1 MTDALEKFNREQ
13 VRKDLPDIKPGHI
26 VKVYQKIKETE
37 KVAGRSKGKS
47 KNVTKERIQIFE
59 GLVIAMKGRNNID
72 ASITVRKIS
81 NGVGVE
87 RVFPLSAPTIE
98 KIELVKKIKTRR
110 AKLYYMRDR
119 IGKATRPKGE
129 LVKPEENAVNIK
141 KEEVEKEK
149 AEVKIEETTK
159 PSRQKKRKRNKL
171 DIGILGNVI
180 VGRERKFS
188 FPTIMTVKFGTFKN
202 QPGWRNWYTRQ
213 VEGLCPLGRAGSSPA
228 LGTRLDD

>member
-1 MTDALEKFNREQ
+1 MTGILEKFNRQ
-13 VRKDLPDIKPGHI
+13 SARKDLPNIQPGHV
-26 VKVYQKIKETE
+26 VKVHQKIKETE

-59 GLVIAMKGRNNID
+59 GLVIAMNGRQGIN

-98 KIELVKKIKTRR
+98 KIELIKKTKVRR

-129 LVKPEENAVNIK
+129 LIKPEKNKLKIPEEKKEIEK
-141 KEEVEKEK
+141 KEEETNKENK
-149 AEVKIEETTK
+149 GGKDKLET
-159 PSRQKKRKRNKL
+159 
-171 DIGILGNVI
+171 GN
-180 VGRERKFS
+180 
-188 FPTIMTVKFGTFKN
+188 
-202 QPGWRNWYTRQ
+202 
-213 VEGLCPLGRAGSSPA
+213 
-228 LGTRLDD
+228 

>member
-1 MTDALEKFNREQ
+1 MTDALEKFNRRQ
-13 VRKDLPDIKPGHI
+13 ARKDLPNIKPGHI
-26 VKVYQKIKETE
+26 VKVHQKIKETE

-59 GLVIAMKGRNNID
+59 GLVIAMKGRRDIN

-98 KIELVKKIKTRR
+98 KIELVKKTKARR

-129 LVKPEENAVNIK
+129 LVKSEENEIVEEK
-141 KEEVEKEK
+141 KKDEDKKDEE
-149 AEVKIEETTK
+149 
-159 PSRQKKRKRNKL
+159 NKL
-171 DIGILGNVI
+171 KT
-180 VGRERKFS
+180 ES
-188 FPTIMTVKFGTFKN
+188 
-202 QPGWRNWYTRQ
+202 
-213 VEGLCPLGRAGSSPA
+213 
-228 LGTRLDD
+228 

>member
-141 KEEVEKEK
+141 EEKTE
-149 AEVKIEETTK
+149 AEVKETTQPEDSK
-159 PSRQKKRKRNKL
+159 PEEEKENKK
-171 DIGILGNVI
+171 D
-180 VGRERKFS
+180 
-188 FPTIMTVKFGTFKN
+188 TDVKEDTKK
-202 QPGWRNWYTRQ
+202 
-213 VEGLCPLGRAGSSPA
+213 VEDVKPVEEKK
-228 LGTRLDD
+228 